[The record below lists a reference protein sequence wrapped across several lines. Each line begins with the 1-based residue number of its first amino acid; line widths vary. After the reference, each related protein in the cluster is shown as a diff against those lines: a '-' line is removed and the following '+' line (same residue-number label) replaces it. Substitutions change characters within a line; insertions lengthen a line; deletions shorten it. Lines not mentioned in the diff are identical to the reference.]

1 VRRSRKIAQDRA
13 INIVKNNY
21 GITDLLPEEEMLELI
36 IATVGKESFEFM
48 VDQIELAIKEYQI
61 NS

>member
-1 VRRSRKIAQDRA
+1 MRRSRKIAQDRA

-21 GITDLLPEEEMLELI
+21 AITDLLPEEEMLELI